1 MLATVV
7 EVCGGITAHLT
18 RKSSKTSCLQEKETL
33 AAKTALRGWP
43 NIAAHI
49 SHKCLLFSPRPR
61 TSIGILWDLQ
71 VSAARGNRNICVLT
85 SKVLKHANP
94 CLLAFRI
101 KLFPIGCRMGCIV
114 PADWLIPFSATYAS
128 YLYELRKKVWW
139 IALTNF
145 LTNFV
150 TFCSYEL
157 SYEKFGEYGP
167 STPWHKQTPREL
179 SAPRH
184 HAPHQ
189 FLSIP
194 MTSVLRGTNTLR
206 ESSALPAMR
215 GPVFRIFPL

>member
-1 MLATVV
+1 MRTFSFKSRHSRLARRNKKRSVPFCRRNLRFSVPFRFMLATIV

-18 RKSSKTSCLQEKETL
+18 WKSSKTSCLQEKETL
-33 AAKTALRGWP
+33 TAKTALRGWP

-71 VSAARGNRNICVLT
+71 VGAARGNRNICVLT

-128 YLYELRKKVWW
+128 YLYELRKKVW
-139 IALTNF
+139 
-145 LTNFV
+145 
-150 TFCSYEL
+150 
-157 SYEKFGEYGP
+157 
-167 STPWHKQTPREL
+167 
-179 SAPRH
+179 
-184 HAPHQ
+184 
-189 FLSIP
+189 
-194 MTSVLRGTNTLR
+194 
-206 ESSALPAMR
+206 
-215 GPVFRIFPL
+215 